1 MCEREQDLIGYCLG
15 ALDEGEMRQLES
27 ALADPAGGLAL
38 RRDLEL
44 VRQALRP
51 LEFDRAPA
59 AAPPGLA
66 TRTLAFVAAQSPA
79 AARGAATARCTQP
92 LPTPAG
98 RPTVFQPDAADDGGW
113 QGSSARRWID
123 RVMIAAT
130 ALAAC
135 ILVAPL
141 LLESIADAR
150 SRRAQR
156 NLQRLAGSLQGYA
169 ESKGMYPSPPRE
181 GPLSRAGLYAP
192 TLVSEHRLVADDGTV
207 LCPDSALSRRGDFRV
222 PSLEELREA
231 VGTPRFEELVRS
243 MGGDY
248 GYTLGHRDVAG
259 ILQPNRNLR
268 RAHHPLLADAP
279 DESGERS
286 DNHPEGFH
294 HVLFEDGHVT
304 TLMPDGLHRDDHLYR
319 NHDGETRAGKDSED
333 AVIGDSHQQP

>member
-1 MCEREQDLIGYCLG
+1 MSDREQELIGYCLG
-15 ALDEGEMRQLES
+15 ALDEGEMRRLEA
-27 ALADPAGGLAL
+27 ALGDPAGGLAL

-59 AAPPGLA
+59 GPPPGLA
-66 TRTLAFVAAQSPA
+66 TRTLAFVAAQ
-79 AARGAATARCTQP
+79 GASAPPSTP
-92 LPTPAG
+92 PMPTPCS
-98 RPTVFQPDAADDGGW
+98 RPTVFHPDAATDGNW
-113 QGSSARRWID
+113 QGTSARRWID

-150 SRRAQR
+150 SRSAQR

-207 LCPDSALSRRGDFRV
+207 LSPDSALARRGNFRV
-222 PSLEELREA
+222 PSLEELRES
-231 VGTPRFEELVRS
+231 VGTPAFDDLVRS

-248 GYTLGHRDVAG
+248 GYTLGHRDAAG

-286 DNHPEGFH
+286 DNHPEGVH
-294 HVLFEDGHVT
+294 HVLFEDGRVRR
-304 TLMPDGLHRDDHLYR
+304 LMPDGLHRDDHLYR
-319 NHDGETRAGKDSED
+319 NHDGEFRAGKDPED
-333 AVIGDSHQQP
+333 AVIGDSHHQP

>member
-15 ALDEGEMRQLES
+15 ALDEGEMRQLEA
-27 ALADPAGGLAL
+27 ALGDPAGGGAL

-51 LEFDRAPA
+51 LEVDRTPA
-59 AAPPGLA
+59 APPPGLA
-66 TRTLAFVAAQSPA
+66 TRTLAFVAAQSSA
-79 AARGAATARCTQP
+79 AAQGSATSRSMQP
-92 LPTPAG
+92 MPTPAG
-98 RPTVFQPDAADDGGW
+98 RPTVFQPESADDEGW
-113 QGSSARRWID
+113 QGTSARRWID

-248 GYTLGHRDVAG
+248 GYTLGHRDAAG

-286 DNHPEGFH
+286 DNHPEGIH

-304 TLMPDGLHRDDHLYR
+304 TLMPDGLHQDDHLYR
-319 NHDGETRAGKDSED
+319 NHEGEIRAGTDPED
-333 AVIGDSHQQP
+333 AVIGDSHHQP